1 MSMSKITMLM
11 AAALVGA
18 GLCAA
23 EPADAPKPEG
33 GKPAMRGKR
42 GPGGPGSMMER
53 MQQTF
58 QLNDEEKAAL
68 KTSDDA
74 VKEQIKPTREK
85 MQADIKA
92 IREKAQAEIKPILEK
107 AFDERLKT
115 LKTAA
120 DRLTDEKA
128 KTRAGKMIEMM
139 EQRRDQMLDM
149 QAKRLLAG
157 DRQAFGGGRRGPRP
171 DGDGPRGPHGE
182 RGPRG
187 PRPPMDKE

>member
-33 GKPAMRGKR
+33 GKPAMRGGRR

-68 KTSDDA
+68 KASDDA
-74 VKEQIKPTREK
+74 VKEQ
-85 MQADIKA
+85 AKA
-92 IREKAQAEIKPILEK
+92 IREKAQAEIKAALEK
-107 AFDERLKT
+107 AFDERIKT

-120 DRLTDEKA
+120 ARLTDDKA
-128 KTRAGKMIEMM
+128 KARAEKMIEMM
-139 EQRRDQMLDM
+139 EQRRDQMSDM

-157 DRQAFGGGRRGPRP
+157 DRPMFGRGGRRGGP

-182 RGPRG
+182 RRG
-187 PRPPMDKE
+187 PRPPADKE